1 MTGRDDAGDV
11 FPTLAD
17 GLSAQAA
24 VNTEKKVRRGEHL
37 RRRGIVLAA
46 AFLLIS
52 IIAVFLNARF
62 ESNAVTIVWAGSVI
76 LIFLL
81 AARLWQ
87 SLLKEDEKK
96 DKRIRDRDQRYRQTL
111 ALLPEGVTILG
122 ENWRLEWVNKSAME
136 HFSLRPEAL
145 GASFFDA
152 VTDEDFRRWL
162 LARNYS
168 RHYALQDNA
177 GRELEVAVVA
187 PDLRH
192 MMIVT
197 HDVTERR
204 RVDDMRRDFVA
215 NVSHELR
222 TPLTVISGF
231 LNMEVDAGKIPPEM
245 LERHRQLMLEQATR
259 MRSLLDD
266 LLLLSSLENK
276 DESDDADAEVIAM
289 PKLLEDVVR
298 EGKALSLGRHHITL
312 ETEDI
317 SLIGDAD
324 EIRSA
329 AMNLVSNAVRYT
341 PDGGTIAVSWK
352 RSGMG
357 AALSVKDTGIGIEAK
372 HIPRLTERFYRV
384 DKGRSRDTGGTGL
397 GLAIVKHVLRR
408 NGGELRIE
416 STPGKGSTFTMVF
429 PESRIFS
436 EDF

>member
-168 RHYALQDNA
+168 RHYALQDHA

-245 LERHRQLMLEQATR
+245 LERHRQLMLEQATS

-266 LLLLSSLENK
+266 LLLLSSLENR

-341 PDGGTIAVSWK
+341 PEGGSIAVSWK

-408 NGGELRIE
+408 NGGELQIE
-416 STPGKGSTFTMVF
+416 STPGKGSTFTMMF

>member
-168 RHYALQDNA
+168 RHYALQDHA

-192 MMIVT
+192 MMIT
-197 HDVTERR
+197 T
-204 RVDDMRRDFVA
+204 
-215 NVSHELR
+215 
-222 TPLTVISGF
+222 
-231 LNMEVDAGKIPPEM
+231 
-245 LERHRQLMLEQATR
+245 
-259 MRSLLDD
+259 
-266 LLLLSSLENK
+266 
-276 DESDDADAEVIAM
+276 
-289 PKLLEDVVR
+289 
-298 EGKALSLGRHHITL
+298 
-312 ETEDI
+312 
-317 SLIGDAD
+317 
-324 EIRSA
+324 
-329 AMNLVSNAVRYT
+329 
-341 PDGGTIAVSWK
+341 
-352 RSGMG
+352 
-357 AALSVKDTGIGIEAK
+357 
-372 HIPRLTERFYRV
+372 
-384 DKGRSRDTGGTGL
+384 
-397 GLAIVKHVLRR
+397 
-408 NGGELRIE
+408 
-416 STPGKGSTFTMVF
+416 
-429 PESRIFS
+429 
-436 EDF
+436 

>member
-11 FPTLAD
+11 FPTQAD

-62 ESNAVTIVWAGSVI
+62 ESNAVTIVWAGSVM

-136 HFSLRPEAL
+136 HFGLRPESL

-245 LERHRQLMLEQATR
+245 LEHHRQLMLEQATR

-416 STPGKGSTFTMVF
+416 STPGKGSTFTMMF

>member
-24 VNTEKKVRRGEHL
+24 VNTEKKVRRGERL

-52 IIAVFLNARF
+52 IVAVFLNARF
-62 ESNAVTIVWAGSVI
+62 ESNAVTIVWAGSVM

-136 HFSLRPEAL
+136 HFGLRPESI

-289 PKLLEDVVR
+289 PKLLEDVVM

>member
-24 VNTEKKVRRGEHL
+24 VNTEKKVRRGECL

-46 AFLLIS
+46 AFLFIS
-52 IIAVFLNARF
+52 IVAVFLNARF
-62 ESNAVTIVWAGSVI
+62 ESNAVTIVWAGSVM

-136 HFSLRPEAL
+136 HFGLRPESI

-289 PKLLEDVVR
+289 PKLLEDVAR

>member
-62 ESNAVTIVWAGSVI
+62 ESNAVTIVWAGSVM

-136 HFSLRPEAL
+136 HFGLRPESL

-245 LERHRQLMLEQATR
+245 LEHHRQLMLEQATR

-329 AMNLVSNAVRYT
+329 VMNLVSNAVRYT

-416 STPGKGSTFTMVF
+416 STPGKGSTFTMMF

>member
-24 VNTEKKVRRGEHL
+24 ANTEKKEKRGEHL

-52 IIAVFLNARF
+52 ILAVFLNVRF
-62 ESNAVTIVWAGSVI
+62 ASNAVTIVWAGSVI

-81 AARLWQ
+81 AAGLWQ

-136 HFSLRPEAL
+136 HFGLEAASL
-145 GASFFDA
+145 GASFFEA
-152 VTDEDFRRWL
+152 VKDEDFRRGL
-162 LARNYS
+162 LERNYS
-168 RHYALQDNA
+168 RHYAFLDRA

-231 LNMEVDAGKIPPEM
+231 LNMEVDAGKLPPEM
-245 LERHRQLMLEQATR
+245 LEHHRQLMLEQATR

-289 PKLLEDVVR
+289 PKLIEDVVR

-312 ETEDI
+312 EAEDI

-341 PDGGTIAVSWK
+341 PEGGSIAVAWK
-352 RSGMG
+352 RAGMG

-408 NGGELRIE
+408 NGGELLIE
-416 STPGKGSTFTMVF
+416 STPGKGSTFTMMF

>member
-136 HFSLRPEAL
+136 HFSLRLEAL

-168 RHYALQDNA
+168 RHYALQDHA

-266 LLLLSSLENK
+266 LLLLSSLENR

-341 PDGGTIAVSWK
+341 PEGGSIAVSWK

-408 NGGELRIE
+408 NGGELQIE
-416 STPGKGSTFTMVF
+416 STPGKGSTFTMMF

>member
-62 ESNAVTIVWAGSVI
+62 ESNAVTIVWAGSVM

-96 DKRIRDRDQRYRQTL
+96 DKRIRDRDRRYRQTL

-136 HFSLRPEAL
+136 HFGLRPESI

>member
-168 RHYALQDNA
+168 RHYALQDHA
-177 GRELEVAVVA
+177 GRGLEVAVVA

-266 LLLLSSLENK
+266 LLLLSSLENR

-341 PDGGTIAVSWK
+341 PEGGSIAVSWK

-408 NGGELRIE
+408 NGGELQIE
-416 STPGKGSTFTMVF
+416 STPGKGSTFTMMF